1 MGIETRLFKSEERKT
16 KSEVSDF
23 LRQLAEKIDAG
34 QVILQMGT
42 QELTLDLPGNLIL
55 EVQVEDEEK
64 GTKGTQHSL
73 EVEIK
78 WYDGD
83 SEGDGSLR
91 LG

>member
-1 MGIETRLFKSEERKT
+1 MGVETRLFKSEEKKE
-16 KSEVSDF
+16 KSEVSAF
-23 LRQLAEKIDAG
+23 LRQLAEKIDSG
-34 QVILQMGT
+34 KVVLQKGAE
-42 QELTLDLPGNLIL
+42 ELTLDIPNNLVL
-55 EVQVEDEEK
+55 EVQVEDEDK

-83 SEGDGSLR
+83 SEPVGSLQ